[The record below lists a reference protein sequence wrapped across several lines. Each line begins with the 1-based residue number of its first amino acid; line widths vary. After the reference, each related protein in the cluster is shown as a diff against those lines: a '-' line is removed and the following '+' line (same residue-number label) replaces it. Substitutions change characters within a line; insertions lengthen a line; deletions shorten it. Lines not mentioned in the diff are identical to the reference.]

1 MKFHFVMRFEAA
13 VFFFE
18 AVFLGEDALLLDAAF
33 LLLAVLGVEAIFF
46 APFFAVAR
54 VAFRFLGV
62 AMTLFFFDATIL
74 LVAFFLVVDL
84 GIFDVLGCLPK
95 TWCLRR

>member
-1 MKFHFVMRFEAA
+1 MGSFCVLLFEDVA
-13 VFFFE
+13 FFFE
-18 AVFLGEDALLLDAAF
+18 EVFLDEDALLWDAAF
-33 LLLAVLGVEAIFF
+33 LLLVVLGVEAIFF

-84 GIFDVLGCLPK
+84 GIFDVLGCLSK